1 MSEQFSSA
9 TDFQL
14 KRFVIYKASSTGFK
28 AKDGLDIKKLVES
41 FEYVE
46 SIVHPFLMASAT
58 IVDSTGLIGSL
69 PIKGGERVVIQVMT
83 NIGNTP
89 IEYDMIVWQVSNRY
103 AQQKKQ
109 TYSLGLISP
118 EALQNEI
125 TRVNVVMEGNPES
138 IIKKVVTDKE
148 YIGSEK
154 EFFSEPSLL
163 ETKLI
168 PTKTRPFDLAAQLA
182 IKCVSP
188 KAKFESTNS
197 KNKNKTAQ
205 EIKGSGGFMFW
216 ETRRGYNFFAV
227 DSLCADAKSPLRS
240 DKLETEAWGQKK
252 GEEYTERLGN
262 IGDGADDRFTIKKS
276 LFESEVDMLASLR
289 MGKYSSLI
297 TFFNH
302 STGQYEE
309 YVYKVKDS
317 YDNMA
322 HLGGQDSLSLIPV
335 KEVELSDYPSRIM
348 SIYLDHESWS
358 NELEP
363 ASPEPKDGSKEP
375 TKFADWQKYYMAQS
389 IARYKLLTNQKC
401 SIVIPGNA
409 QICAGDRINVRLVS
423 KLPDQD
429 AKNEPWDRE
438 SSGQYLIQEV
448 THAYDAMTGTNGVFL
463 TTLRLMRDSYGQKDK
478 VSSHNQ

>member
-1 MSEQFSSA
+1 MSEEFSSA
-9 TDFQL
+9 TDFTL
-14 KRFVIYKASSTGFK
+14 KKFLIFRPGEKEC
-28 AKDGLDIKKLVES
+28 LDIKKLIVD
-41 FEYVE
+41 FEYAE
-46 SIVHPFLMASAT
+46 SIVNPFVIGSAT
-58 IVDSTGLIGSL
+58 IVDSAGLIGSL

-83 NIGNTP
+83 NISDVP
-89 IEYDMIVWQVSNRY
+89 IEYDMVVWKVSNRF

-109 TYSLGLISP
+109 VYSLGLISP

-125 TRVNVVMEGNPES
+125 TRVNVVMEGNPEA
-138 IIKKVVTDKE
+138 IIKKVVKDKE

-154 EFFSEPSLL
+154 DFFSEPSLL

-168 PTKTRPFDLAAQLA
+168 PTKTRPFDIAAQLA
-182 IKCVSP
+182 VKSVSP
-188 KAKFESTNS
+188 KAKFESTSS
-197 KNKNKTAQ
+197 KSTSKTAQ

-227 DSLCADAKSPLRS
+227 DSLCADDKSPLKS
-240 DKLETEAWGQKK
+240 DRLQVKAWGSGRNK
-252 GEEYTERLGN
+252 EYQERLGN

-276 LFESEVDMLASLR
+276 IFESEVDMLSSLR
-289 MGKYSSLI
+289 LGKYSSLI
-297 TFFNH
+297 AFFNH

-309 YVYKVKDS
+309 YVYKIKDS

-322 HLGGQDSLSLIPV
+322 HLGGQDSFSLMPIQG
-335 KEVELSDYPSRIM
+335 VELSDYPSRMM
-348 SIYLDHESWS
+348 SIYLDHETWS
-358 NELEP
+358 NDWEP
-363 ASPEPKDGSKEP
+363 ASPEEKDGSDKP

-389 IARYKLLTNQKC
+389 IARYKLLTNQKL

-409 QICAGDRINVRLVS
+409 EICAGDRITVRQVS

-429 AKNEPWDRE
+429 AKDEPWDLE

-478 VSSHNQ
+478 VSKHNQ

>member
-1 MSEQFSSA
+1 MEKFSSS

-28 AKDGLDIKKLVES
+28 AKDGLEIKKLVES

-46 SIVHPFLMASAT
+46 AITHPFLMASAT
-58 IVDSTGLIGSL
+58 IVDSAGLIGSL

-83 NIGNTP
+83 SISNTP
-89 IEYDMIVWQVSNRY
+89 IEYDMIVWKVSNRF

-109 TYSLGLISP
+109 VYSLGLISP

-125 TRVNVVMEGNPES
+125 IRVNVVMEGNPEA
-138 IIKKVVTDKE
+138 IIKKVVKDKE

-154 EFFSEPSLL
+154 DFFSEPSLL

-168 PTKTRPFDLAAQLA
+168 PTKTRPFDIAAQLA
-182 IKCVSP
+182 VKSVSP
-188 KAKFESTNS
+188 KAKFESTSS
-197 KNKNKTAQ
+197 KSTSKTAQ

-227 DSLCADAKSPLRS
+227 DSLCADDKSPLKS
-240 DKLETEAWGQKK
+240 DRLQVKAWGSGRNK
-252 GEEYTERLGN
+252 EYQERLGN
-262 IGDGADDRFTIKKS
+262 IGDGSDDRFTIKKS
-276 LFESEVDMLASLR
+276 IFESEVDMLSSLR
-289 MGKYSSLI
+289 LGKYSSLI
-297 TFFNH
+297 AFFNH

-309 YVYKVKDS
+309 YVYKIKDS

-322 HLGGQDSLSLIPV
+322 HLGGQNSLSLIPE
-335 KEVELSDYPSRIM
+335 KNVELSDYPSRMM
-348 SIYLDHESWS
+348 SIYLDHETWS
-358 NELEP
+358 NDWEP
-363 ASPEPKDGSKEP
+363 ASPEEKDGSDKP

-389 IARYKLLTNQKC
+389 IARYKLLANQKL

-423 KLPDQD
+423 KLPDEE
-429 AKNEPWDRE
+429 AKKEPWDLE
-438 SSGQYLIQEV
+438 TSGQYLIQEV
-448 THAYDAMTGTNGVFL
+448 THTYDAMTGTNGVFL
-463 TTLRLMRDSYGQKDK
+463 TTLRLMRDSYGQKDR
-478 VSSHNQ
+478 VSKHNQ

>member
-1 MSEQFSSA
+1 MEKFSSS

-28 AKDGLDIKKLVES
+28 AKDGLEIKKLVES

-46 SIVHPFLMASAT
+46 SIVNPFLLATAT
-58 IVDSTGLIGSL
+58 IVDSAGLIGSL

-83 NIGNTP
+83 SISNTP
-89 IEYDMIVWQVSNRY
+89 IEYDMIVWKVSNRF

-109 TYSLGLISP
+109 VYSLGLISP

-125 TRVNVVMEGNPES
+125 IRVNVVMEGNPEA
-138 IIKKVVTDKE
+138 IIKKVVKDKE

-154 EFFSEPSLL
+154 DFFSEPSLL

-182 IKCVSP
+182 VKSISP
-188 KAKFESTNS
+188 KAKFESTSS
-197 KNKNKTAQ
+197 KSTSKTAQ

-227 DSLCADAKSPLRS
+227 DSLCADDKSPLKSERLQV
-240 DKLETEAWGQKK
+240 KAWGEKK
-252 GEEYTERLGN
+252 GEEYTERIGN
-262 IGDGADDRFTIKKS
+262 VGDGSDDRFTIKKS
-276 LFESEVDMLASLR
+276 VFESQVDMMASLR
-289 MGKYSSLI
+289 MGKFSSLI
-297 TFFNH
+297 AFFNH

-309 YVYKVKDS
+309 YQYKIKDS
-317 YDNMA
+317 YDNMS
-322 HLGGQDSLSLIPV
+322 HLGGQKSLSLMPIQG
-335 KEVELSDYPSRIM
+335 VELSDYPSRMM
-348 SIYLDHESWS
+348 SIYLDHETWS
-358 NELEP
+358 NDWEP
-363 ASPEPKDGSKEP
+363 ASPEEKDGSDKP
-375 TKFADWQKYYMAQS
+375 TEFADWQKYYMAQS
-389 IARYKLLTNQKC
+389 IARYKLLANQKL

-423 KLPDQD
+423 KLPDEE
-429 AKNEPWDRE
+429 AKKEPWDLE
-438 SSGQYLIQEV
+438 TSGQYLIQEV
-448 THAYDAMTGTNGVFL
+448 THTYDAMTGTNGVFL

>member
-1 MSEQFSSA
+1 MEKFSSS

-14 KRFVIYKASSTGFK
+14 KRFVIYKASSTKFK

-58 IVDSTGLIGSL
+58 IVDSAGLIGSL

-83 NIGNTP
+83 SIGNAP
-89 IEYDMIVWQVSNRY
+89 IEYDMIVWKVSNRF

-109 TYSLGLISP
+109 VYSLGLISP

-125 TRVNVVMEGNPES
+125 TRVNVVMEGNPEE
-138 IIKKVVTDKE
+138 IIKKVVKDAE

-182 IKCVSP
+182 VKCVSP

-197 KNKNKTAQ
+197 STSKTAQ

-227 DSLCADAKSPLRS
+227 DSLCADDKSPLKS
-240 DKLETEAWGQKK
+240 DKLETKAWGENK
-252 GEEYTERLGN
+252 GQEYVERLGN
-262 IGDGADDRFTIKKS
+262 NGDGLDDRFTIKKS
-276 LFESEVDMLASLR
+276 VFESEVDMLSSLR
-289 MGKYSSLI
+289 LRTYSSLI
-297 TFFNH
+297 AFFNH
-302 STGQYEE
+302 STGLYEE
-309 YVYKVKDS
+309 YVYKIKDS

-322 HLGGQDSLSLIPV
+322 HLGGQDSFSLMPIQG
-335 KEVELSDYPSRIM
+335 VELSDYPSRMM
-348 SIYLDHESWS
+348 SIYLDH
-358 NELEP
+358 
-363 ASPEPKDGSKEP
+363 
-375 TKFADWQKYYMAQS
+375 
-389 IARYKLLTNQKC
+389 
-401 SIVIPGNA
+401 
-409 QICAGDRINVRLVS
+409 
-423 KLPDQD
+423 
-429 AKNEPWDRE
+429 
-438 SSGQYLIQEV
+438 
-448 THAYDAMTGTNGVFL
+448 
-463 TTLRLMRDSYGQKDK
+463 
-478 VSSHNQ
+478 

>member
-1 MSEQFSSA
+1 MAKFSSA
-9 TDFQL
+9 TDFKL

-28 AKDGLDIKKLVES
+28 AEDGLDIKKLVES

-46 SIVHPFLMASAT
+46 SIVNPFLLATAT
-58 IVDSTGLIGSL
+58 IVDSAGLIGSL

-83 NIGNTP
+83 NIGDTP
-89 IEYDMIVWQVSNRY
+89 IEYDMIVWKVSNRY

-118 EALQNEI
+118 EALQNEV
-125 TRVNVVMEGNPES
+125 TRANVVMEGNPEA
-138 IIKKVVTDKE
+138 IIKKVVKDKE

-154 EFFSEPSLL
+154 DFFSEPSLL

-182 IKCVSP
+182 VKCISP

-197 KNKNKTAQ
+197 KNKNKSAQ

-227 DSLCADAKSPLRS
+227 DSLCADDKSPLKS
-240 DKLETEAWGQKK
+240 DRLKVKAWGSGRNK
-252 GEEYTERLGN
+252 EYQERLGN

-276 LFESEVDMLASLR
+276 VFESQVDMMASLR
-289 MGKYSSLI
+289 LGKYSSLI
-297 TFFNH
+297 AFFNH

-309 YVYKVKDS
+309 YQYRVSQS
-317 YDNMA
+317 YDNMS
-322 HLGGQDSLSLIPV
+322 HLGGQKFLSLMPIQG
-335 KEVELSDYPSRIM
+335 VELSDYPSRMM
-348 SIYLDHESWS
+348 SIYLDHETWS
-358 NELEP
+358 NDWEP
-363 ASPEPKDGSKEP
+363 ASPEKKDGSEKP
-375 TKFADWQKYYMAQS
+375 TEFADWQKYYMAQS
-389 IARYKLLTNQKC
+389 IARYKLLANQKL

-409 QICAGDRINVRLVS
+409 QICAGDKINVRLVS
-423 KLPDQD
+423 KLPDEE
-429 AKNEPWDRE
+429 AKKEPWDLE
-438 SSGQYLIQEV
+438 TSGQYLIHEV
-448 THAYDAMTGTNGVFL
+448 THTYDAMSGANGVFL

-478 VSSHNQ
+478 VSTHNQ